1 MLTWSENSARWFRKC
16 ACFSCQVSAKI
27 NQQCL
32 PDILK
37 IECHIS
43 PIWSIK
49 RIFSS
54 SNCYSVQDLVC
65 KFQTEEGIAKQALSS
80 LCAVC
85 ATVGLSP
92 GYLTNQKVLG
102 TRTIFDKQRTVS
114 LDQMNTPF
122 FFYNAWFFHSSTGM
136 HGRYPQSSFIVD
148 QMGLSVTCHSV
159 SLRVASAVLWTG
171 GLLGGYL
178 LWLLQL
184 ISNIWLFL
192 AFFPGTFAEFFTS
205 VCQEVSGQPCLKE
218 GHECIPSLTPFMK
231 RNAPQPQRP
240 GPGCRCR
247 NHFVES

>member
-54 SNCYSVQDLVC
+54 SSYSVQDLVC

-122 FFYNAWFFHSSTGM
+122 
-136 HGRYPQSSFIVD
+136 SFI
-148 QMGLSVTCHSV
+148 MPGFSTAA
-159 SLRVASAVLWTG
+159 RARMAVVPSHHLLWTR
-171 GLLGGYL
+171 
-178 LWLLQL
+178 W
-184 ISNIWLFL
+184 
-192 AFFPGTFAEFFTS
+192 
-205 VCQEVSGQPCLKE
+205 VCQSLVTLCPSESPQQCCEPGVSWVGIC
-218 GHECIPSLTPFMK
+218 SDF
-231 RNAPQPQRP
+231 
-240 GPGCRCR
+240 
-247 NHFVES
+247 FS